1 MSTGS
6 MILGSLAL
14 ISLVSL
20 LLKRPWT
27 ILVARR
33 SAPPEVWST
42 DLFLETNMIITG
54 AWAVLFFVA
63 ALLASYAST
72 WVNVAFGAL
81 LMVLGVSSSRFGSW
95 YAARRLEAMGLS
107 PDVLNAPSEPG
118 ASEQG
123 DPPADS

>member
-95 YAARRLEAMGLS
+95 YAARRLEAMDKRVATI
-107 PDVLNAPSEPG
+107 PDERL
-118 ASEQG
+118 
-123 DPPADS
+123 

>member
-1 MSTGS
+1 VSTGS
-6 MILGSLAL
+6 VILGSLAL

-20 LLKRPWT
+20 LVKRPWT

-33 SAPPEVWST
+33 SVPPEVWTT

-72 WVNVAFGAL
+72 WVNVGFGVLLAAL
-81 LMVLGVSSSRFGSW
+81 GLLSSRFGLW
-95 YAARRLEAMGLS
+95 YSSRRLEAMGLS
-107 PDVLNAPSEPG
+107 AEILDPQQTPDAP
-118 ASEQG
+118 EQG
-123 DPPADS
+123 DPPGGS

>member
-1 MSTGS
+1 MSIGS
-6 MILGSLAL
+6 VILGSLAL

-27 ILVARR
+27 TLVARR
-33 SAPPEVWST
+33 SVPPEVWST

-63 ALLASYAST
+63 ALLASYASG
-72 WVNVAFGAL
+72 WVNLAFGAL
-81 LMVLGVSSSRFGSW
+81 LAILGFGSGRFGTW

-107 PDVLNAPSEPG
+107 PDVLDAPSEPG
-118 ASEQG
+118 ASEPG
-123 DPPADS
+123 DPPSDS

>member
-1 MSTGS
+1 V
-6 MILGSLAL
+6 ILGSLAL

-33 SAPPEVWST
+33 SVPPEVWST

-63 ALLASYAST
+63 ALLASYASG
-72 WVNVAFGAL
+72 WVNLGFGVL
-81 LMVLGVSSSRFGSW
+81 LATLGFGSSRFGTW
-95 YAARRLEAMGLS
+95 YAARRLKAMGLS
-107 PDVLNAPSEPG
+107 PDVLNAPSEPS
-118 ASEQG
+118 ASEQD
-123 DPPADS
+123 DPPVDS